1 MLSYPKKI
9 VLLQIQALI
18 AGSLV
23 SLFLA
28 DFVFAKEFVL
38 GALIAIL
45 PQTMFFLIFIN
56 LLDLNIT
63 VFSYSRIYFAELL
76 KLLSSALGFIVVFK
90 IVVPENPL
98 IVFFGFFTV
107 YLLQLST
114 VFFLGQSVFR
124 PSRLEG

>member
-9 VLLQIQALI
+9 VLLQIQVLI
-18 AGSLV
+18 LGSV
-23 SLFLA
+23 ISFFLA
-28 DFVFAKEFVL
+28 DFVFAREFVL
-38 GALIAIL
+38 GGLIAIL

-56 LLDLNIT
+56 LLDLHIT
-63 VFSYSRIYFAELL
+63 VFSYSRIYFAELV
-76 KLLSSALGFIVVFK
+76 KLLLSALGFIVVFK

-98 IVFFGFFTV
+98 IVFFGFFTI

>member
-18 AGSLV
+18 LGSLI
-23 SLFLA
+23 SFFLA
-28 DFVFAKEFVL
+28 DFVFAREFVL
-38 GALIAIL
+38 GGLIAIL

-56 LLDLNIT
+56 FLDLHIK
-63 VFSYSRIYFAELL
+63 VFSYSRIYFAELV
-76 KLLSSALGFIVVFK
+76 KLLFSALGFIVVFK

-107 YLLQLST
+107 YILQLST
-114 VFFLGQSVFR
+114 VFILGQNVFR
-124 PSRLEG
+124 PTRLEG

>member
-18 AGSLV
+18 LGSLI
-23 SLFLA
+23 SFFLA
-28 DFVFAKEFVL
+28 DFVFAREFVL
-38 GALIAIL
+38 GGLIAIL

-63 VFSYSRIYFAELL
+63 VFSYSRIYFAELV
-76 KLLSSALGFIVVFK
+76 KLLLSALGFILVFK

-98 IVFFGFFTV
+98 IVFFGFFTI

-114 VFFLGQSVFR
+114 VFFLGQRVFR

>member
-18 AGSLV
+18 IGSLI

-38 GALIAIL
+38 GGLIAIL

-56 LLDLNIT
+56 LLDLHIT
-63 VFSYSRIYFAELL
+63 VFSYSRIYFAELV
-76 KLLSSALGFIVVFK
+76 KLLLSALGFIVVFK

-98 IVFFGFFTV
+98 IVFFGFFTI

-114 VFFLGQSVFR
+114 VFFLGQRVFR

>member
-9 VLLQIQALI
+9 VLLQIQVLI
-18 AGSLV
+18 LGSLI
-23 SLFLA
+23 SFFLA
-28 DFVFAKEFVL
+28 DFVFAREFVL
-38 GALIAIL
+38 GGLIAIL

-56 LLDLNIT
+56 LLDLHIT
-63 VFSYSRIYFAELL
+63 VFSYSRIYFAELV
-76 KLLSSALGFIVVFK
+76 KLLLSALGFIVVFK

-98 IVFFGFFTV
+98 IVFFGFFTI

-114 VFFLGQSVFR
+114 VFFLGQRVFR

>member
-90 IVVPENPL
+90 MVVPENPF

>member
-18 AGSLV
+18 LGSV
-23 SLFLA
+23 ISFFLA
-28 DFVFAKEFVL
+28 DFVFAREFVL
-38 GALIAIL
+38 GGLIAIL

-56 LLDLNIT
+56 LLDLHIT
-63 VFSYSRIYFAELL
+63 VFSYSRIYFAELV
-76 KLLSSALGFIVVFK
+76 KLLLSALGFIVVFK

-98 IVFFGFFTV
+98 IVFFGFFTI

-114 VFFLGQSVFR
+114 VFFLGQRVFR